1 MSSNRVFVRLLK
13 DMIRS
18 KVGLGSPAIDDFKG
32 KAARHDLEA
41 RMQPQALGSAD
52 AIAYRGASFMTAALP
67 VSTLAI
73 GAAAL
78 LADGNAGSAL
88 DLAFLSMGCVVLAIL
103 RSFRPRGVIVTS
115 EGLENRTGMF
125 RRDFVRWADVIQVR
139 RERPGVLV
147 LSTTDTTRIRS
158 DRSRDVVLR
167 GSDELGSLI
176 GQRDGPS
183 LELPIREAL
192 SDYRRRS
199 GQPLE
204 DAPSADLV
212 LSWAILQW
220 LLVAGCVAVVL
231 IVGIVAF
238 RWVANIAPSW
248 SGRVRQVGFLAAGL
262 AAVAPAAT
270 VPGWAGPRLPAHA
283 TALLGWRPAADLVPF
298 LIPWIVMLAI
308 RVA

>member
-1 MSSNRVFVRLLK
+1 
-13 DMIRS
+13 
-18 KVGLGSPAIDDFKG
+18 
-32 KAARHDLEA
+32 
-41 RMQPQALGSAD
+41 MQPQATGSAD
-52 AIAYRGASFMTAALP
+52 VIDYLGASIITAALP
-67 VSTLAI
+67 VAFLAI

-88 DLAFLSMGCVVLAIL
+88 DFAFLSVGCVVLAVL
-103 RSFRPRGVIVTS
+103 RSHRPRGVIVTS
-115 EGLENRTGMF
+115 DGLENRTGMF
-125 RRDFVRWADVIQVR
+125 RREFVRWADVIQVR

-147 LSTTDTTRIRS
+147 LSSIHATRFSS
-158 DRSRDVVLR
+158 DRSRDIVLR
-167 GSDELGSLI
+167 GSDELGGLI

-183 LELPIREAL
+183 LEQPIRGAL

-199 GQPLE
+199 GQPPE
-204 DAPSADLV
+204 DAPPADLV

-220 LLVAGCVAVVL
+220 LLVACCVVSIL
-231 IVGIVAF
+231 IVGIMAF
-238 RWVANIAPSW
+238 RWVAEIAPSW

-283 TALLGWRPAADLVPF
+283 SALLGWRPAADLVPF
-298 LIPWIVMLAI
+298 LVPWIVMLAI